1 MDGVKGR
8 RGYFWLGIVGGG
20 GFLGLVWHGTG
31 VLFMLSD

>member
-20 GFLGLVWHGTG
+20 GVFGVGLAWYWSFVY
-31 VLFMLSD
+31 VK